1 VKAEGEMV
9 EQTPREYLRKILE
22 LSREMVGLASI
33 DPGYELDVG
42 CRAVFGALCDYGY
55 ALKKMAEAELA
66 AHEPAAA
73 ASFEESSLVSDFSS
87 PESPR
92 TVLIVNDDPILLEQ
106 LALLF
111 RDNGFEARTA
121 VSPQEVMKAVHV
133 SRPDLI
139 ILDVSMPG
147 KCGARVYRDLKEDAE
162 LGAIPVVLL
171 TAIGDSLGRSAERV
185 GQRSGVGGFVARP
198 LDVDLLWEAVQEAL
212 RGRVR

>member
-1 VKAEGEMV
+1 MV

-22 LSREMVGLASI
+22 LSREMVGLASM

-42 CRAVFGALCDYGY
+42 CRTVFGALCDYGY

-66 AHEPAAA
+66 AHESAVEAY
-73 ASFEESSLVSDFSS
+73 SEESSLVSDSPS

-92 TVLIVNDDPILLEQ
+92 TVLIVNDDPDFLKQ
-106 LALLF
+106 LVLLF
-111 RDNGFEARTA
+111 QDNGLETRTA
-121 VSPQEVMKAVHV
+121 VSRQEVRSAVRA

-147 KCGARVYRDLKEDAE
+147 KCGASVYRDLKEDPD
-162 LGAIPVVLL
+162 LRAIPVVLL
-171 TAIGDSLGRSAERV
+171 TAIGDSLGRSGER
-185 GQRSGVGGFVARP
+185 GRQPSGLVGFVARP

-212 RGRVR
+212 RSPVR